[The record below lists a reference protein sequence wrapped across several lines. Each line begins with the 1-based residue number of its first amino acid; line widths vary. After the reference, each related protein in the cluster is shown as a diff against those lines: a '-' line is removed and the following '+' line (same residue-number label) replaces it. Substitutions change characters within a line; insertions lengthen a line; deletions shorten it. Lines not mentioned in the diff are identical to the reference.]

1 MNWGDVG
8 SIVGKTAPI
17 LGTILGGPAGGAI
30 GMLLSSLLGSGN
42 SPDAVNAAI
51 LADPQAALKL
61 AQFESDNK
69 VQIQRMLL
77 AHADNIVAADTQAIV
92 AVNATMQ
99 AETKSEHWA
108 SWLWRPFNGFIFGAT
123 FLGVYF
129 VLPLAKIPVPLIP
142 FEAWTAMGAILGVAS
157 WFRGKAQAD
166 PSNPAQV
173 KG

>member
-1 MNWGDVG
+1 MNWSDVG
-8 SIVGKTAPI
+8 KAVAKSAPI
-17 LGTILGGPAGGAI
+17 LGAIAGGPAGGAI
-30 GMLLSSLLGSGN
+30 GTLIASILGTDAT
-42 SPDAVNAAI
+42 PDAVHAAI
-51 LADPQAALKL
+51 LADPAAALKL
-61 AQFESDNK
+61 AQYESDNK
-69 VQIQRMLL
+69 VKMQGMLL

-129 VLPLAKIPVPLIP
+129 VLPLAKIPVPVIP

-166 PSNPAQV
+166 VNNPAPV